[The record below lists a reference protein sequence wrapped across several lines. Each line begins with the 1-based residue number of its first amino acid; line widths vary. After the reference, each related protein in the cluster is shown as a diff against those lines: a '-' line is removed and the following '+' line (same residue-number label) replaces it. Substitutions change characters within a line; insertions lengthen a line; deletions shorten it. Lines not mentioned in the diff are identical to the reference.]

1 MWSSSYKAATRLHFI
16 VLCKE
21 IQVVTL
27 WTGSESKNRNDQTKM
42 DCKRQVK
49 VLATV
54 GIICAHLSMHIYTI
68 LIHWILQGIIYTC
81 ECRSAPH
88 SKYKHGSY
96 ILRIYRSKEPT
107 VGQAQWSSF
116 VRQTY
121 TRTVDIR
128 LLTFTNLS
136 FFFFFFIRVMSVNA
150 SFKCR
155 SGLQCSWKKD
165 IGALLDHGSAVP
177 IQKERKED
185 VIFRSI
191 RISNTASNYIGV
203 YLLQFLAALLFLAA
217 LFFVVFFDIFDE
229 WVCVV
234 SMHF

>member
-1 MWSSSYKAATRLHFI
+1 MWWFQRRNTSIYSKSSTSTARPWPARFQMWSSSYKARH
-16 VLCKE
+16 VLTLLSYAGKFS
-21 IQVVTL
+21 VVTV

-68 LIHWILQGIIYTC
+68 IIYWILQGIIYTC

-121 TRTVDIR
+121 TRTVNVR
-128 LLTFTNLS
+128 LLTFTNWS
-136 FFFFFFIRVMSVNA
+136 FFLILVMYRVWVNLKPPLWMQVLNVDAVCSV
-150 SFKCR
+150 
-155 SGLQCSWKKD
+155 LEKKKK
-165 IGALLDHGSAVP
+165 LEP
-177 IQKERKED
+177 
-185 VIFRSI
+185 
-191 RISNTASNYIGV
+191 Y
-203 YLLQFLAALLFLAA
+203 
-217 LFFVVFFDIFDE
+217 
-229 WVCVV
+229 
-234 SMHF
+234 